1 MRRACGASA
10 WRGGAGSTRS
20 RFWLGFPG
28 ASSRA
33 DRILRDFSARHQG
46 GPVDAGSLPGGA
58 RCQRTRGRS
67 RARGARGAGPPYR
80 PLPPA
85 RSRPR
90 PRRCRLSLA
99 CRLPAGRR
107 PAAAYT
113 SRRSAAAGPGSGRSR
128 LVRLRRPGSASWLP
142 TTYGVSRATYL
153 PAAPRRAAGP
163 PARSAPTPA
172 SLSAPPS
179 PARLLRCSGDGGSR
193 ELCEARAASRSSR
206 SSRAEAG
213 EAEPPRRP
221 ESEPTWS
228 RRRQRSRECSSLW
241 PPAPHPLC
249 SGLPLQLSRCSA
261 NWGLDSGNLSCNH
274 AAHRSGPA

>member
-107 PAAAYT
+107 PAAAAYT
-113 SRRSAAAGPGSGRSR
+113 IRRSAAAGPGSGRSR

-153 PAAPRRAAGP
+153 PAAPRRVAGP
-163 PARSAPTPA
+163 
-172 SLSAPPS
+172 LSAPPS
-179 PARLLRCSGDGGSR
+179 PARLL
-193 ELCEARAASRSSR
+193 
-206 SSRAEAG
+206 
-213 EAEPPRRP
+213 
-221 ESEPTWS
+221 
-228 RRRQRSRECSSLW
+228 CSSLW
-241 PPAPHPLC
+241 LQAPHRPLRSSLARPSSFSPSTYVSPTFSLSC
-249 SGLPLQLSRCSA
+249 RATAGPRSVRGTSADSGSAAELESLSRRRET
-261 NWGLDSGNLSCNH
+261 SGALST
-274 AAHRSGPA
+274 

>member
-113 SRRSAAAGPGSGRSR
+113 IRRSAAAGPGSGRSR
-128 LVRLRRPGSASWLP
+128 LVRLRRPLRLLATYYLRRLPRYLSPCRSASRGRSAGALGS
-142 TTYGVSRATYL
+142 TS
-153 PAAPRRAAGP
+153 AAEQRSLSARRSGRQLRT
-163 PARSAPTPA
+163 RSAPGFPSS
-172 SLSAPPS
+172 SLGAQPT
-179 PARLLRCSGDGGSR
+179 GGSTLATCR
-193 ELCEARAASRSSR
+193 VTTRRTEADRVASVGSGRSTK
-206 SSRAEAG
+206 
-213 EAEPPRRP
+213 P
-221 ESEPTWS
+221 
-228 RRRQRSRECSSLW
+228 
-241 PPAPHPLC
+241 
-249 SGLPLQLSRCSA
+249 
-261 NWGLDSGNLSCNH
+261 
-274 AAHRSGPA
+274 